1 VDVDAFVARHS
12 GEWRRLEELLSRRR
26 LTGAEADE
34 LVLLYQRT
42 ATHLSL
48 VRTRSPD
55 PALVGRLSSLVA
67 RARGTVA
74 GASAP
79 AWSDVR
85 RFAAVTFPVVVYRAW
100 RWWCAAAAGFCA
112 VAFGLMGWIA
122 AHPELWNRIG
132 TPEEIKQ
139 LVDNDFAAY
148 YSENPA
154 QSFSLQVWTNNVVS
168 AAAAL
173 VLGVTLVGAIFVLLQ
188 NAANVGL
195 IGGLMIGSGRAD
207 VFFGLISPHGLLELT
222 AVFVAAGVGLR
233 MGWSWV
239 DPGPLPR
246 GRALAAAGREAVTVA
261 LGLVVVLAVSG
272 VIEAFVTPS
281 PLPTWARI
289 GIGAVAEAAFLTYV
303 IRYGRRAVRAGETG
317 DLDVGLREDVAPVS

>member
-1 VDVDAFVARHS
+1 M
-12 GEWRRLEELLSRRR
+12 
-26 LTGAEADE
+26 
-34 LVLLYQRT
+34 
-42 ATHLSL
+42 
-48 VRTRSPD
+48 
-55 PALVGRLSSLVA
+55 
-67 RARGTVA
+67 
-74 GASAP
+74 
-79 AWSDVR
+79 
-85 RFAAVTFPVVVYRAW
+85 TFPVAVYRAW
-100 RWWCAAAAGFCA
+100 RWWCAAAAGFCV
-112 VAFGLMGWIA
+112 VAFGLMGWVA
-122 AHPELWNRIG
+122 AHPELWNRIA
-132 TPEEIKQ
+132 TPEQIKQ

-173 VLGVTLVGAIFVLLQ
+173 VLGVTLIGTIFVLLQ

-246 GRALAAAGREAVTVA
+246 GRALAAAGREAITVA

-281 PLPTWARI
+281 PLPTWARV
-289 GIGAVAEAAFLTYV
+289 GIGVLAEAGFLAYV
-303 IRYGRRAVRAGETG
+303 IGAAGVPPEPARPATSTSACGRTSLPSRDRLAERDVVGRQDGAAGHRAPTAAELRAGRPPSAPGRRRRPRARTCPGRVD
-317 DLDVGLREDVAPVS
+317 DLDAAPAQQAR

>member
-1 VDVDAFVARHS
+1 MDVDAFVARHS

-34 LVLLYQRT
+34 LVMLYQRT

-67 RARGTVA
+67 RARGAVA
-74 GASAP
+74 GGSSP

-85 RFAAVTFPVVVYRAW
+85 RFATVTFPVAVYRAW
-100 RWWCAAAAGFCA
+100 RWWCAAAAGFWV
-112 VAFGLMGWIA
+112 VAFGLMWWVA

-132 TPEEIKQ
+132 TPEQIKQ

-154 QSFSLQVWTNNVVS
+154 QSFSLQVWTNNIVS

-173 VLGVTLVGAIFVLLQ
+173 VLGVTLIGTIFVLLQ

-195 IGGLMIGSGRAD
+195 IGGLMIGSGRAE

-233 MGWSWV
+233 MGWSWI

-246 GRALAAAGREAVTVA
+246 GQALAAAGREAITVA

-281 PLPTWARI
+281 PLPTWVRV
-289 GIGAVAEAAFLTYV
+289 GIGVLAEAVFLTYV
-303 IRYGRRAVRAGETG
+303 IRYGRRAARAGETA
-317 DLDVGLREDVAPVS
+317 DLDVGRREDVAPVS

>member
-1 VDVDAFVARHS
+1 MDVDAFVARHS
-12 GEWRRLEELLSRRR
+12 GEWRRLEELLSHRR

-74 GASAP
+74 GGSAP

-85 RFAAVTFPVVVYRAW
+85 RFAAVTFPVAVYRAW

-132 TPEEIKQ
+132 TPEQIKQ

-173 VLGVTLVGAIFVLLQ
+173 VLGVTLVGSIFVLLQ

-303 IRYGRRAVRAGETG
+303 IRYGRRAVRVGETA